1 MSKKVATI
9 GVLIAL
15 AMIFSYIEV
24 LLPINLGIPGAK
36 LGLANLVVVIS
47 LYLLPLSWT
56 WMISLIRIFLMGILF
71 GNGLSI
77 LYSISGGILS
87 LLIMS
92 ILKKIKGFSITGI
105 SIGGAV
111 SHNMGQLL
119 MAVVIL
125 GNIKIS
131 YYIPILLIAG
141 IITGIFIGQLSTQ
154 IIKVIKKVNRES

>member
-1 MSKKVATI
+1 MNKRDF
-9 GVLIAL
+9 GF
-15 AMIFSYIEV
+15 AM
-24 LLPINLGIPGAK
+24 L
-36 LGLANLVVVIS
+36 
-47 LYLLPLSWT
+47 
-56 WMISLIRIFLMGILF
+56 LMGILF

>member
-24 LLPINLGIPGAK
+24 LFPINLGIPGAK

-92 ILKKIKGFSITGI
+92 ILKKIKGFSIIGI
-105 SIGGAV
+105 SISGGV

-141 IITGIFIGQLSTQ
+141 MITGILIGQLSTQ
-154 IIKVIKKVNRES
+154 IIKVIKKVNKES

>member
-87 LLIMS
+87 LLVMS

-105 SIGGAV
+105 SISGGV

-131 YYIPILLIAG
+131 YYIPVLLILG
-141 IITGIFIGQLSTQ
+141 MITGIFIGQLSTQ